1 MQILFSAGVSDGL
14 SVNEGDA
21 QVLRQRGDMRLP
33 RVFDG
38 GQYQHGAVLF
48 FQIQE
53 VCDGFLLRF
62 ALQFFVVAGYEG
74 GEMLR
79 GVFVVPAAQFCTGG
93 DGFQPFGGGEFFFGY
108 AARVEAV
115 DEDGTE
121 AGFGAEGIDALDGK
135 HGRILGLAAAGRLKG
150 RDVSDGL

>member
-21 QVLRQRGDMRLP
+21 QVLRQRGDVRLL

-48 FQIQE
+48 FQLQE
-53 VCDGFLLRF
+53 VRDGFLLRF

-93 DGFQPFGGGEFFFGY
+93 DPSKRY
-108 AARVEAV
+108 V
-115 DEDGTE
+115 TS
-121 AGFGAEGIDALDGK
+121 
-135 HGRILGLAAAGRLKG
+135 AAANFSLVTPRG
-150 RDVSDGL
+150 